1 MKLISWEWIK
11 VFWIR
16 IHELIIDETLIKFIK
31 QGTQQRE
38 RKDKERVPKFDLET
52 QKLIKVTKG

>member
-1 MKLISWEWIK
+1 M
-11 VFWIR
+11 FWIR